1 MLVVALTMAELGVAR
16 ADAAPITWHWA
27 GPVTGYV
34 CAGGS
39 NCSIGSTLDTVVPLG
54 TTVDVFLSFDPV
66 VPTHPNPSL
75 PCLWGTASASLQV
88 VGRTYTSTG
97 FVWDE
102 AHGFGPG
109 VCVPGFNVV
118 EIVVPVWGFD
128 GPALPGGWV
137 PFHIAFLPGL
147 WWDGDLTSIQ
157 PTSISSQFPEF
168 RLPGQSAPQRF
179 TVNLQA
185 VPADLQPVP
194 EPTTWLLL
202 STGLAAAAWRRRR
215 Q

>member
-1 MLVVALTMAELGVAR
+1 MLVAALTMAELGVAR
-16 ADAAPITWHWA
+16 AEAAPITWHWS
-27 GPVTGYV
+27 GPVSGYSG
-34 CAGGS
+34 CTPGFDCGT
-39 NCSIGSTLDTVVPLG
+39 TLDTVVPLG
-54 TTVDVFLSFDPV
+54 TTIDVSVSLDPER
-66 VPTHPNPSL
+66 PPSNPQSL
-75 PCLWGTASASLQV
+75 CNRGTASASLQV
-88 VGRTYTSTG
+88 LGRTYTSTG

-102 AHGFGPG
+102 GHGFGPG

-118 EIVVPVWGFD
+118 EVVVPLWGFG

-179 TVNLQA
+179 TANLQA
-185 VPADLQPVP
+185 VPADLQAVP